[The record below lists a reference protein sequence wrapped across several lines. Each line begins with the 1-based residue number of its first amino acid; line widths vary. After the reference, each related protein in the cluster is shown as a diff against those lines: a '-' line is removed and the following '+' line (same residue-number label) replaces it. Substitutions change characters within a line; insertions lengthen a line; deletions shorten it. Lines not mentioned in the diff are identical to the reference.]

1 MAQIKVGD
9 ITPRN
14 QYTSAASQTAFTYA
28 FPIFADADIKVY
40 VGSTLKTLTTDYTVS
55 GAGDDN
61 GGTVTFV
68 TGQTSG
74 DIITLYRD
82 MPVQRTSDYQTNGD
96 FLADTVNDD
105 FDKLAMMIQQV
116 EYDLNSRT
124 LRFGQFTTGIPLSEF
139 TENATDRAGKV
150 LAFDSSGDPNI
161 TQELGTYQGT
171 DATTT
176 TAAYSIRDIV
186 KSTTTAQLNNIY
198 ICTAASASGTALTNA
213 SYWSLII
220 DAVSA
225 ASSAT
230 SASSS
235 ATAAASSATAAATS
249 ATSAATSATTATTK
263 AATATTQATTAT
275 TQATNAATS
284 ATNAASS
291 ATSASGSATTATTK
305 ATAASTSATS
315 AATSATTATTK
326 AGEASTSAT
335 NAAASATT
343 ATTQASTA
351 TTQASAAAGSAT
363 SAATAKTA
371 AETAKTAAE
380 TAQTAAEL
388 AADNFD
394 DTYLG
399 AKASDPTLDND
410 GDALTAGDL
419 YYNTTSSELKYY
431 NGSAWTAIVTYTHPN
446 HSGDVV
452 SSGDGAMTIQV
463 DAVDIA
469 MLSATGT
476 ASGTT
481 FLRGDN
487 TWVVPTDTDTVYTH
501 PTTAGNEHLPS
512 SVSQTEAGYL
522 DGVTSAI
529 QTQLDNKTDTN
540 TTYTAGTGLDLTGTT
555 FSIEPDLR
563 DGITHVG
570 RDSND
575 YIQIDTA
582 TIRFYINGVNV
593 MSCDSSGNIIAKGN
607 VTAYGT
613 PS

>member
-161 TQELGTYQGT
+161 TQELGIYKGT

-176 TAAYSIRDIV
+176 TADYVIRDLV
-186 KSTTTAQLNNIY
+186 KSTTTAQLNNVY
-198 ICTAASASGTALTNA
+198 ICTAASPSGTALTNA

-230 SASSS
+230 SASTS
-235 ATAAASSATAAATS
+235 ATAAASSASAASASAAAALVSENNAQSSEDDAAADLVLTNADVVTTNADVVLTHADVVLTNADVVSAEADKVQTGLDRVATAAD
-249 ATSAATSATTATTK
+249 K
-263 AATATTQATTAT
+263 V
-275 TQATNAATS
+275 ATNADVVL
-284 ATNAASS
+284 
-291 ATSASGSATTATTK
+291 
-305 ATAASTSATS
+305 TAADVVSS
-315 AATSATTATTK
+315 
-326 AGEASTSAT
+326 
-335 NAAASATT
+335 AASATT
-343 ATTQASTA
+343 ATT
-351 TTQASAAAGSAT
+351 
-363 SAATAKTA
+363 
-371 AETAKTAAE
+371 
-380 TAQTAAEL
+380 
-388 AADNFD
+388 
-394 DTYLG
+394 
-399 AKASDPTLDND
+399 
-410 GDALTAGDL
+410 
-419 YYNTTSSELKYY
+419 
-431 NGSAWTAIVTYTHPN
+431 
-446 HSGDVV
+446 
-452 SSGDGAMTIQV
+452 
-463 DAVDIA
+463 
-469 MLSATGT
+469 
-476 ASGTT
+476 
-481 FLRGDN
+481 
-487 TWVVPTDTDTVYTH
+487 
-501 PTTAGNEHLPS
+501 
-512 SVSQTEAGYL
+512 
-522 DGVTSAI
+522 
-529 QTQLDNKTDTN
+529 
-540 TTYTAGTGLDLTGTT
+540 
-555 FSIEPDLR
+555 
-563 DGITHVG
+563 
-570 RDSND
+570 
-575 YIQIDTA
+575 
-582 TIRFYINGVNV
+582 
-593 MSCDSSGNIIAKGN
+593 
-607 VTAYGT
+607 
-613 PS
+613 